1 MLPRK
6 WISANPKELT
16 KVTTICAHTSFPIF
30 LYWSI
35 IYHHT
40 VLAFSPCLNNEQ
52 MQLMLCMLCFCFLA
66 SLRQIYQIIVWIHR
80 RAVVKIF
87 FNSKKTKSNFW
98 LWQLVQLQPRIPK
111 TTSCWKMTFCEFSTW
126 HFTGEVDKR
135 KTTCVKF
142 LHDFVCQN
150 YSNGSIFD

>member
-6 WISANPKELT
+6 WISDNPKELT
-16 KVTTICAHTSFPIF
+16 KVTTTCAHTNFPIF

-35 IYHHT
+35 IYQHT

-87 FNSKKTKSNFW
+87 FQQQENPIFGYDNLSSCSREYQR
-98 LWQLVQLQPRIPK
+98 QLLVEKWP
-111 TTSCWKMTFCEFSTW
+111 FCEFSTW

-135 KTTCVKF
+135 KTACVKF
-142 LHDFVCQN
+142 LHDLVCQN